1 MELTELKPWPGID
14 GRVALVSGASRG
26 IGRAIAQALSLQ
38 GATVIGT
45 ATSQNGADGI
55 SAYLSENEATGRGL
69 VLDVSDPASVEAL
82 FSDISGAEGLPG
94 ILVNNAGIT
103 RDNLLLRMKAEE
115 WDDVLSTNLSSL
127 YRLCK
132 ASLRGMM
139 KARSGRIINITSVV
153 GLTGNP
159 GQTNYAATKAGV
171 IGFTKSLAQEVAS
184 RNITVNSIAPGFID
198 TDMTRELESSQ
209 IDALRQQIPAGRLGT
224 PEDIAAGVVFL
235 ASDAGA
241 YITGETLNING
252 GLAMI

>member
-38 GATVIGT
+38 GAIVIGT

-55 SAYLSENEATGRGL
+55 SAYLSDHEATGRGL

-82 FSDISGAEGLPG
+82 FSDIGGAEGLPG